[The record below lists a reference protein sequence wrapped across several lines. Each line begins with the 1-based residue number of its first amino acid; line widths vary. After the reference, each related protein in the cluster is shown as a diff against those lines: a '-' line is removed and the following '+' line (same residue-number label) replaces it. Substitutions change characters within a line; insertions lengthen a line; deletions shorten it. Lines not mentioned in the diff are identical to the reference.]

1 MKERVI
7 RVKGQGAVSMPPDCI
22 EIDIKLHKTYI
33 TYEQSIEAAA
43 ESLEEIRQA
52 LKPLGFEKKDIKT
65 SKFSIDSKYDSKRN
79 KDGEYVRYFVG
90 YEYFNELS
98 IEFDNDNKK
107 LGKVLNVLSKCSS
120 KPEFSIKY
128 KMKDYSEM
136 KELLLE
142 RSVGDAKNKALIISK
157 AAGVTLE
164 EIINIDYSWS
174 DINIYHKDNVI
185 YDDMEDCCKSTIEAI
200 DLQAEDLSTSDTV
213 TVVWEII

>member
-1 MKERVI
+1 MKERII

-22 EIDIKLHKTYI
+22 KIDIKLREICI
-33 TYEQSIEAAA
+33 TYEQSMEAAA
-43 ESLEEIRQA
+43 ESLEEIREV
-52 LKPLGFEKKDIKT
+52 LKPLGFDKKDIKT

-90 YEYFNELS
+90 YEYINELN
-98 IEFDNDNKK
+98 IEFDNDNKN

-142 RSVGDAKNKALIISK
+142 RSVADAKNKAFIISK
-157 AAGVTLE
+157 AAGVTLG

-174 DINIYHKDNVI
+174 DINIYHKDTVL
-185 YDDMEDCCKSTIEAI
+185 YESMDCCESSIEAI

-213 TVVWEII
+213 TVVWEIV

>member
-7 RVKGQGAVSMPPDCI
+7 RVKGQGSVSMPPDCI
-22 EIDIKLHKTYI
+22 EIDIKLRETYI
-33 TYEQSIEAAA
+33 TYEQSMEAAA
-43 ESLEEIRQA
+43 ESLEEIRES

-79 KDGEYVRYFVG
+79 KDGSYERYFVG
-90 YEYFNELS
+90 YEYINNLS

-107 LGKVLNVLSKCSS
+107 LGKVLYVLSKCTSA
-120 KPEFSIKY
+120 PEFLIKY

-142 RSVGDAKNKALIISK
+142 RSVADAKKKALIISK
-157 AAGVTLE
+157 AAGVTLG

-174 DINIYHKDNVI
+174 EINIYHKDNVI
-185 YDDMEDCCKSTIEAI
+185 YENMDCCESSIEAI
-200 DLQAEDLSTSDTV
+200 DLEAEDLSTSDTV
-213 TVVWEII
+213 TVTWEIA

>member
-7 RVKGQGAVSMPPDCI
+7 RVKGQGAVSMMPDCI
-22 EIDIKLHKTYI
+22 EIDIKLRETYM
-33 TYEQSIEAAA
+33 TYEQSMEAAA
-43 ESLEEIRQA
+43 ESLEEIREV

-65 SKFSIDSKYDSKRN
+65 SKFGIDSNYDSKRN

-90 YEYFNELS
+90 YEYINELS

-120 KPEFSIKY
+120 NPKFSIKY

-142 RSVGDAKNKALIISK
+142 RSVGDAKNKALILSK
-157 AAGVTLE
+157 AAGVRLG

-174 DINIYHKDNVI
+174 DINIYHKDTVL
-185 YDDMEDCCKSTIEAI
+185 YESMKCCESSVEAI

>member
-7 RVKGQGAVSMPPDCI
+7 RVKGQGTVSMPPDCI
-22 EIDIKLHKTYI
+22 EIDIKLYETYI
-33 TYEQSIEAAA
+33 TYEQSMEATA
-43 ESLEEIRQA
+43 ESLEEIREA

-79 KDGEYVRYFVG
+79 KDGNYQRYFIG
-90 YEYFNELS
+90 YEYTNELS

-107 LGKVLNVLSKCSS
+107 LGKVLYALSKCSS
-120 KPEFSIKY
+120 APEFSIKY

-142 RSVGDAKNKALIISK
+142 RSVADAKKKAIILSK
-157 AAGVTLE
+157 AAGVTLR
-164 EIINIDYSWS
+164 EIISIDYSWS
-174 DINIYHKDNVI
+174 DINIYHEDNVL
-185 YDDMEDCCKSTIEAI
+185 YESMECCESSIEAI

-213 TVVWEII
+213 TVTWEIV

>member
-7 RVKGQGAVSMPPDCI
+7 RVKGQGTVSIPPDCI
-22 EIDIKLHKTYI
+22 EINIKLHETYR
-33 TYEQSIEAAA
+33 TYEQSMEAAA
-43 ESLEEIRQA
+43 ESLEEIREV

-79 KDGEYVRYFVG
+79 KDGNYESYFVG
-90 YEYFNELS
+90 YKYTNELS

-107 LGKVLNVLSKCSS
+107 LGKVLYALSKCSS

-128 KMKDYSEM
+128 KMKDYSQM

-142 RSVGDAKNKALIISK
+142 RSVADAKKKALIISK
-157 AAGVTLE
+157 AAGVTLG

-174 DINIYHKDNVI
+174 DIKIYHEDNVL
-185 YDDMEDCCKSTIEAI
+185 YESMECCESSVEAI
-200 DLQAEDLSTSDTV
+200 DLQSEDLSTSDTV
-213 TVVWEII
+213 TVTWEIV